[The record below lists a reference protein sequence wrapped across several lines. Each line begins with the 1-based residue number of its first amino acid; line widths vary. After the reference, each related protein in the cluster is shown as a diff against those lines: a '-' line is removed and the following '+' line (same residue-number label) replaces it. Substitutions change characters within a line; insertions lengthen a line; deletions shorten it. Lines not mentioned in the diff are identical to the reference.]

1 MTSQRKNLQSIEERC
16 FQAVLIG
23 LEIRYDLTIPGFGL
37 KAIPNSMLDV
47 KKMVTTTLEK
57 SLHKADV
64 RYFRIRFFIATL
76 QNNPNLQISVEPTLP
91 KTSKFGYD

>member
-1 MTSQRKNLQSIEERC
+1 MMSQRKNLQSIEERC

-23 LEIRYDLTIPGFGL
+23 LEIRYDLTTPGFGL

-57 SLHKADV
+57 SLHKPDV
-64 RYFRIRFFIATL
+64 RYTRTSCSVIRLEDKQNLHTFTERNLPRTL
-76 QNNPNLQISVEPTLP
+76 
-91 KTSKFGYD
+91 KFGSD